1 MNKENIKNKRFF
13 TLLAIFFAVILSA
26 MCILPTGVVTFASAE
41 ENISTQSDVDVNDVF
56 TRYQEY
62 SSSDIIS
69 NIPTDIA
76 YYDGSLTND
85 ENNNTLSNGSFH
97 WTSGANVMNNDIGKL
112 VFTLNM
118 DTTDYEYCSTSAS
131 NATAGITDKYFVNLY
146 RASKDT
152 NSSEQLLSITW
163 GIVELDSLV
172 YQLTIGS
179 YIEQSTFSSESI
191 GFGDLVANSSNSDN
205 GLFYFKIYT
214 KKSSVPSSAKYFP
227 FYGDTSKQLHIV
239 IDTEYLT
246 DTYFLSFGKY
256 DDNKETNRIDSKIVS
271 VYDIVKQMQE
281 RDELD
286 YLNEDQQARATELLT
301 DATIKKIQV
310 SWLEEIE
317 GTPFA
322 TKHYDWVEIPVA
334 SNMVS
339 PSDVA
344 TTLGKESFAVGSSM
358 CQYFKEDSATGIYN
372 AYYLKNIWLSS
383 KDANGNSMNLF
394 LDINKS
400 YKDYY
405 YPFLRDGIFTQ
416 GMYEWFWSTMI
427 TKYPQISN
435 IDDSE
440 LYGYFGY
447 TSVPYTY
454 TLSQLVYEMFDGSP
468 NMDGVVRYFSYRDNL
483 SYESYMKLL
492 DDYDYG
498 WLSKAWN
505 TIAGFIAGCNYP
517 ADHYFF
523 YCDGTQD
530 NAFIAENGA
539 EDINDNKSSFIH
551 GVEDVFESIGGLFD
565 SSTFRWIIIVLG
577 IVVVLWITISL
588 FGKLFSTN
596 NSHYTKSSKRKRKK

>member
-1 MNKENIKNKRFF
+1 MNKEKLKNKRFF
-13 TLLAIFFAVILSA
+13 TLLAIFFAFVLSA
-26 MCILPTGVVTFASAE
+26 ICILPAGVTAFATAE
-41 ENISTQSDVDVNDVF
+41 ENISTQADVDVNDVF

-69 NIPTDIA
+69 NIPSNVA
-76 YYDGSLTND
+76 YCDSTLTND
-85 ENNNTLSNGSFH
+85 GNNNTLSNGSFH
-97 WTSGANVMNNDIGKL
+97 WTNGANVMNNDIGKL

-118 DTTDYEYCSTSAS
+118 DTSDYDYCSSTKL
-131 NATAGITDKYFVNLY
+131 TDKYFVNLY

-163 GIVELDSLV
+163 SIIEIDSLV
-172 YQLTIGS
+172 YQLTMGS
-179 YIEQSTFSSESI
+179 YIEQSTFGSESI

-205 GLFYFKIYT
+205 GLFYLKNYT

-227 FYGDTSKQLHIV
+227 FYGDTDKQLHIV

-256 DDNKETNRIDSKIVS
+256 DDNNETNRIDSKIVS

-281 RDELD
+281 RDELS
-286 YLNEDQQARATELLT
+286 YLDEDQQTRATELLN
-301 DATIKKIQV
+301 DGTIKKIQV

-322 TKHYDWVEIPVA
+322 TKHYGWVEIPVV
-334 SNMVS
+334 SNMIS

-344 TTLGKESFAVGSSM
+344 TALGKESFAVGSSM
-358 CQYFKEDSATGIYN
+358 CQYFQEDTATGIFN

-400 YKDYY
+400 YRDYY
-405 YPFLRDGIFTQ
+405 YPFLRDEIFTQ

-435 IDDSE
+435 VDDSE

-468 NMDGVVRYFSYRDNL
+468 NMDGVVQYYSYRDNL
-483 SYESYMKLL
+483 SYESYIKLL
-492 DDYDYG
+492 DDYGYG

-505 TIAGFIAGCNYP
+505 TVADFVAGCNYP

-530 NAFIAENGA
+530 NVFIGENGA

-551 GVEDVFESIGGLFD
+551 GVENVFESIGSLFD
-565 SSTFRWIIIVLG
+565 STTIRWFAIVLG
-577 IVVVLWITISL
+577 IILVLWIIVSL
-588 FGKLFSTN
+588 FSKLFSNN
-596 NSHYTKSSKRKRKK
+596 NSHYKKSSKRKRKK